1 MVFEKL
7 SEIIANKLN
16 IDKDEI
22 TLNKTFDDLGLD
34 SLDIVE
40 IVMEIE
46 DAFGIE
52 IEEDKNFSNVEE
64 IVKYIEQKLQ

>member
-16 IDKDEI
+16 IDKEEI
-22 TLNKTFDDLGLD
+22 TLTKTFEDLGLD

-52 IEEDKNFSNVEE
+52 IEEDKNFGNVGDL
-64 IVKYIEQKLQ
+64 VKYIEEKLQ